1 VRRWRLGETIVAFV
15 DSPPTLHVSGSE
27 DRNTQGCR
35 NRAFTRAKK
44 ASGDVVADLS
54 ELDFA
59 DSSLMVDLAMLSRNL
74 RLRDRGLR
82 VRGARPQ
89 IQRLIETIGL
99 DRLPGVTVEIS
110 IA

>member
-1 VRRWRLGETIVAFV
+1 L

-27 DRNTQGCR
+27 DRATQGCR
-35 NRAFTRAKK
+35 NRAFTRAKR

-54 ELDFA
+54 GLDFA
-59 DSSLMVDLAMLSRNL
+59 DPSLMVDLAMLSRNL
-74 RLRDRGLR
+74 RLGDRVLR

-89 IQRLIETIGL
+89 IQRLIEMVGL
-99 DRLPGVTVEIS
+99 DRLPGVSVEIA